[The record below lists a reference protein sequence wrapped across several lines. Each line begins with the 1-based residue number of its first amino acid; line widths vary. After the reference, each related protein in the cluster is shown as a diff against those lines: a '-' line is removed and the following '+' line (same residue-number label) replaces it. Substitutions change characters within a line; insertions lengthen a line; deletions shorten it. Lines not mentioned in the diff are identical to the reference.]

1 MWADRSLLLRG
12 SESLR
17 DASPRRTEMNTR
29 FVEAFLWSARLG
41 SFRAA
46 SDRLHITQAAVAN
59 RIASLEEDIGA
70 RLFERDAKELRLTAT
85 GTRLLDYGER
95 LLEIRQQILSLGKG
109 GDEVFGLVRI
119 GAIETVVHTWLIG
132 FLTNLRSTYPGIEVQ
147 LTSETTRALH
157 RGLREGALDIALQTD
172 LLNDSGIISTACL
185 PMEMGWVGPAGDEE
199 ALTTQQLLSEPVLTM
214 SPGSQP
220 HEALKAL
227 YREVGMPQGKVHC
240 VSSISALARLV
251 RSGFGRALVPLPP
264 IYEYVA
270 RGEVQIIRC
279 DIPVPPQLLVVSY
292 LESAGSDAIRLVAE
306 LASRASDQFTS
317 SVIAPRL
324 GSAQ

>member
-1 MWADRSLLLRG
+1 
-12 SESLR
+12 
-17 DASPRRTEMNTR
+17 MNTR

-70 RLFERDAKELRLTAT
+70 RLFERDAKELRLTSV

-95 LLEIRQQILSLGKG
+95 LLEIRQQILSLGKR

-147 LTSETTRALH
+147 LTSETTRGLH

-172 LLNDSGIISTACL
+172 LLSDSGIISTACL
-185 PMEMGWVGPAGDEE
+185 PMEMGWVGRAGDEE
-199 ALTTQQLLSEPVLTM
+199 SLTVQQLLSEPVLTM

-251 RSGFGRALVPLPP
+251 KSGFGRALVPLPP

-270 RGEVQIIRC
+270 RGEVQVIRS
-279 DIPVPPQLLVVSY
+279 DMPVPPQLLVVSY
-292 LESAGSDAIRLVAE
+292 LDSAGSDAIRLVAE
-306 LASRASDQFTS
+306 LASRASDQFTT
-317 SVIAPRL
+317 SVVEPRF

>member
-1 MWADRSLLLRG
+1 
-12 SESLR
+12 
-17 DASPRRTEMNTR
+17 MNTR

-70 RLFERDAKELRLTAT
+70 RLFERDAKELRLTSV

-95 LLEIRQQILSLGKG
+95 LLEIRQQILSLGKR

-147 LTSETTRALH
+147 LTSETTRGLH

-172 LLNDSGIISTACL
+172 LLSDSGIISTACL
-185 PMEMGWVGPAGDEE
+185 PMEMGWVGRAGDEE
-199 ALTTQQLLSEPVLTM
+199 SLTVQQLLSEPVLTM

-251 RSGFGRALVPLPP
+251 KSGFGRALVPLPP

-270 RGEVQIIRC
+270 RGEVQVIRS
-279 DIPVPPQLLVVSY
+279 DMPVPPQLLVVSY
-292 LESAGSDAIRLVAE
+292 LDSAGSDAIRLVAE
-306 LASRASDQFTS
+306 LASRASDQFTT
-317 SVIAPRL
+317 SVVEPRF
-324 GSAQ
+324 GS

>member
-1 MWADRSLLLRG
+1 
-12 SESLR
+12 
-17 DASPRRTEMNTR
+17 MNTR

-70 RLFERDAKELRLTAT
+70 RLFERDAKELKLTAV

-95 LLEIRQQILSLGKG
+95 LLEIRQQILSLGKRG
-109 GDEVFGLVRI
+109 EEVAGLVRI
-119 GAIETVVHTWLIG
+119 GAIESVVHTWLIG

-147 LTSETTRALH
+147 LTSETARALH
-157 RGLREGALDIALQTD
+157 RGLREGTLDIAFQTEV
-172 LLNDSGIISTACL
+172 LNDTGIISMPCL
-185 PMEMGWVGPAGDEE
+185 PMEMGWVGPAGGEDIR
-199 ALTTQQLLSEPVLTM
+199 TTHDLLGEPVLTM

-227 YREVGMPQGKVHC
+227 YREVGMPQGKVHF
-240 VSSISALARLV
+240 VGSISALARLV
-251 RSGFGRALVPLPP
+251 RGGFGHALVPLPP

-270 RGEVQIIRC
+270 RGEIQVIHA
-279 DIPVPPQLLVVSY
+279 DLAVPPQRLVVSY
-292 LESAGSDAIRLVAE
+292 RESGGSDAIRLVAE
-306 LASRASDQFTS
+306 LACRASDQFTAA
-317 SVIAPRL
+317 VVAPDV
-324 GSAQ
+324 GSAR

>member
-1 MWADRSLLLRG
+1 VDGPELAAPG
-12 SESLR
+12 SEPLR
-17 DASPRRTEMNTR
+17 DALPRRTEMNTR

-157 RGLREGALDIALQTD
+157 RGLREGTLDIALQTD
-172 LLNDSGIISTACL
+172 LLSDSGIISTACL

-199 ALTTQQLLSEPVLTM
+199 TLSAQQLLSEPVLTM

-317 SVIAPRL
+317 SVAAPRL

>member
-1 MWADRSLLLRG
+1 
-12 SESLR
+12 
-17 DASPRRTEMNTR
+17 MNTR

-59 RIASLEEDIGA
+59 RVASLEEDIGA
-70 RLFERDAKELRLTAT
+70 RLFERDAKELKLTAV

-95 LLEIRQQILSLGKG
+95 LLEIRQQILSLGKR
-109 GDEVFGLVRI
+109 GDEVAGLVRI

-157 RGLREGALDIALQTD
+157 RGLREDTLDIAFQTD
-172 LLNDSGIISTACL
+172 VLNDTGIISMPCL
-185 PMEMGWVGPAGDEE
+185 PMEMGWVGPAGGED
-199 ALTTQQLLSEPVLTM
+199 AMTVHDLLGEPVLTM

-227 YREVGMPQGKVHC
+227 YREVGMPQGKVHF

-270 RGEVQIIRC
+270 RGEIQLIRT
-279 DIPVPPQLLVVSY
+279 DLPAPPQLLVVSY
-292 LESAGSDAIRLVAE
+292 LESGGSDAIRLVAE
-306 LASRASDQFTS
+306 LACRASDQFTAA
-317 SVIAPRL
+317 VVAPQAEAARWQ
-324 GSAQ
+324 G

>member
-1 MWADRSLLLRG
+1 MNRPGPAAPPFLKR
-12 SESLR
+12 
-17 DASPRRTEMNTR
+17 ARRQARHGVDMNTR

-70 RLFERDAKELRLTAT
+70 RLFERDAKELRLTAV

-95 LLEIRQQILSLGKG
+95 LLQLRQQILSLGRT

-157 RGLREGALDIALQTD
+157 RGLREGTLDIAFQTD
-172 LLNDSGIISTACL
+172 LLTDTGVISTPCL

-199 ALTTQQLLSEPVLTM
+199 ALTVQQLLGEPVLTM

-220 HEALKAL
+220 HEALKGL
-227 YREVGMPQGKVHC
+227 FREAGLPLGKVHC

-270 RGEVQIIRC
+270 RGEVQMIRC
-279 DIPVPPQLLVVSY
+279 DVPVPPQLLVVSY
-292 LESAGSDAIRLVAE
+292 LEGAGSDAIRLVAE
-306 LASRASDQFTS
+306 LACRASDQYTA
-317 SVIAPRL
+317 SVAPPKF